1 MSTNT
6 NANTSQQDVLLYTTP
21 LIIDI
26 LLTQVKSGM
35 MQVKYLGDNIS
46 GDFYLLEDPWAE
58 TNLPALGSHIQ
69 LPKEVSAKLNKEL
82 RVDHCRLVFIN
93 KETGELVTILEVPIA
108 DIQEQLN
115 TCIVMAEERTCSK
128 YTFFNMGLNSA
139 GRQQA
144 LAQMSLGGIKNA
156 LEYVRSSPPGTVV
169 LPNGAIILGNIRL
182 GEFTIVNKYNQ
193 YRRESVL
200 NFHQEIAAL
209 LNTLPEAV
217 MANNGGFTEDSYLVT
232 RLVGLYF
239 SSFRD
244 QSGTISLSYPV
255 MGYASNWHEHLI
267 GKTITVS
274 INGDRLDYSIQ

>member
-1 MSTNT
+1 MEH
-6 NANTSQQDVLLYTTP
+6 
-21 LIIDI
+21 IH
-26 LLTQVKSGM
+26 
-35 MQVKYLGDNIS
+35 
-46 GDFYLLEDPWAE
+46 
-58 TNLPALGSHIQ
+58 LPE
-69 LPKEVSAKLNKEL
+69 EVSAVLDKEPVPNHQRIL
-82 RVDHCRLVFIN
+82 FIN
-93 KETGELVTILEVPIA
+93 SHSGELVGIFEMSIS
-108 DIQEQLN
+108 DIQERVIPRIESSKEQ
-115 TCIVMAEERTCSK
+115 IRTNYPS
-128 YTFFNMGLNSA
+128 FDMGYNSI

-144 LAQMSLGGIKNA
+144 VYQMHTGGIKNA
-156 LEYVRSSPPGTVV
+156 LEYVKSSPPGTVV

-182 GEFTIVNKYNQ
+182 GKFTIVNKYNQ

-209 LNTLPEAV
+209 LNTLPEVV

-255 MGYASNWHEHLI
+255 MGYASNWYEHLI